1 MNLEIIA
8 EVANSHQGKMELV
21 KKIIKE
27 FYYQG
32 ARSIKFQIYF
42 ADDFLTEDHE
52 RFSHFKK
59 QSFSKKE
66 WIKIINLARKVGYK
80 NIYADVLGQR
90 AFMVAKKNKV
100 DGYKIHST
108 DLTNDLLLSKLSK
121 EKKKIF
127 LSVGGAKITEI
138 YHATKFFKNKI
149 NKPILM
155 HGFQSYPTKIE
166 DTNLNNLKKL
176 KDYFGNSCKY
186 GFQDHISGSSKFN
199 LYLSLVSIGYGIQ
212 YLEKH
217 IILSRKK
224 KGIDYYSSL
233 EPKEFKNF
241 NKIINKSLEGIEI
254 NKSGFSISE
263 DKYRKT
269 TKKFWILKK
278 KLKKNSK
285 IILQNL
291 EFKRINNQFKEPLLL
306 KEILGKKI
314 NQDLP
319 KKTIICNNHFRHK
332 ICATIVA
339 RYDSHRLPGKAAIK
353 IANMPLIEFLF
364 YRIKKSKLINKVIF
378 CTTKNKSDDLLV
390 DIAKKNKIS
399 VFRGNE
405 KNVLG
410 RMLDATKNL
419 SFDTIIRVT
428 GDDILIDINY
438 MDKAIKF
445 HMENNLDYTDH
456 KKLPSGTET
465 EVFNRKILDFINKN
479 AVNNSG
485 TEYLTFYIKNNE
497 QYFRT
502 GSAPVESKH
511 KKKIRLTIDNK
522 KDLKFVKP
530 FLEKMKKKGKIEN
543 FNIDD
548 IFNFYGMKKN
558 KQKNIEK
565 KIIINT
571 ELKKNSYKNL
581 I

>member
-1 MNLEIIA
+1 M
-8 EVANSHQGKMELV
+8 
-21 KKIIKE
+21 
-27 FYYQG
+27 
-32 ARSIKFQIYF
+32 
-42 ADDFLTEDHE
+42 
-52 RFSHFKK
+52 
-59 QSFSKKE
+59 
-66 WIKIINLARKVGYK
+66 
-80 NIYADVLGQR
+80 
-90 AFMVAKKNKV
+90 
-100 DGYKIHST
+100 
-108 DLTNDLLLSKLSK
+108 
-121 EKKKIF
+121 
-127 LSVGGAKITEI
+127 
-138 YHATKFFKNKI
+138 
-149 NKPILM
+149 
-155 HGFQSYPTKIE
+155 
-166 DTNLNNLKKL
+166 
-176 KDYFGNSCKY
+176 
-186 GFQDHISGSSKFN
+186 
-199 LYLSLVSIGYGIQ
+199 YLSLVSIGYGIQ

-217 IILSRKK
+217 IALSRKK

>member
-1 MNLEIIA
+1 M
-8 EVANSHQGKMELV
+8 
-21 KKIIKE
+21 
-27 FYYQG
+27 
-32 ARSIKFQIYF
+32 
-42 ADDFLTEDHE
+42 DF
-52 RFSHFKK
+52 
-59 QSFSKKE
+59 
-66 WIKIINLARKVGYK
+66 
-80 NIYADVLGQR
+80 
-90 AFMVAKKNKV
+90 
-100 DGYKIHST
+100 
-108 DLTNDLLLSKLSK
+108 
-121 EKKKIF
+121 
-127 LSVGGAKITEI
+127 
-138 YHATKFFKNKI
+138 
-149 NKPILM
+149 
-155 HGFQSYPTKIE
+155 
-166 DTNLNNLKKL
+166 
-176 KDYFGNSCKY
+176 
-186 GFQDHISGSSKFN
+186 
-199 LYLSLVSIGYGIQ
+199 
-212 YLEKH
+212 
-217 IILSRKK
+217 
-224 KGIDYYSSL
+224 
-233 EPKEFKNF
+233 
-241 NKIINKSLEGIEI
+241 
-254 NKSGFSISE
+254 
-263 DKYRKT
+263 
-269 TKKFWILKK
+269 KK

-339 RYDSHRLPGKAAIK
+339 RYNSHRLPGKAAIK

>member
-8 EVANSHQGKMELV
+8 EVANSHQGKIELV
-21 KKIIKE
+21 NKIIKE

-42 ADDFLTEDHE
+42 AEDFLTKDHE
-52 RFSHFKK
+52 RFLHFKK
-59 QSFSKKE
+59 QSFSQKQ
-66 WIKIINLARKVGYK
+66 WIKIINLTRKVGYE
-80 NIYADVLGQR
+80 NIYADVLGEK
-90 AFMVAKKNKV
+90 AFMVAKKIKV
-100 DGYKIHST
+100 DGYKVHST
-108 DLTNDLLLSKLSK
+108 DLTNDLLLKKLSK

-138 YHATKFFKNKI
+138 YHAIKYFKNKM

-176 KDYFGNSCKY
+176 KNYFGNSCKY
-186 GFQDHISGSSKFN
+186 GFQDHISGNSKFN
-199 LYLSLVSIGYGIQ
+199 LYLSLVSIGYEIG

-217 IILSRKK
+217 VTLNRKK

-241 NKIINKSLEGIEI
+241 IQIINKSLEGINI
-254 NKSGFSISE
+254 HKSGFSDSE

-285 IILQNL
+285 ITLQNL

-306 KEILGKKI
+306 KEIIGKKI
-314 NQDLP
+314 NKDLP
-319 KKTIICNNHFRHK
+319 EKTIICNKHFKYK

-339 RYDSHRLPGKAAIK
+339 RYNSHRLPGKAAIK
-353 IANMPLIEFLF
+353 IANIPLIEFLF
-364 YRIKKSKLINKVIF
+364 SRIKKSKLIDKIIF

-390 DIAKKNKIS
+390 NIAKKNKIS

-410 RMLDATKNL
+410 RILDATKKIN
-419 SFDTIIRVT
+419 FDIIIRIT
-428 GDDILIDINY
+428 GDDILVDIDY
-438 MDKAIKF
+438 MDQAIDF
-445 HMENNLDYTDH
+445 HLENNLDYTDH

-479 AVNNSG
+479 AIDNSG
-485 TEYLTFYIKNNE
+485 TEYLTFYINNNE

-502 GSAPVESKH
+502 GSAPVQSKH
-511 KKKIRLTIDNK
+511 QKKIRLTIDNK

-530 FLEKMKKKGKIEN
+530 FLEKMKKKRKIEN

-548 IFNFYGMKKN
+548 IFAFYEKKTN
-558 KQKNIEK
+558 TQKNTLK

-571 ELKKNSYKNL
+571 KLKKNSYKNL